1 MGVLGPLGGGL
12 GAMLAHG
19 MDFYDFKLILDRFL
33 GWPMCPIPK
42 PCYTMEHFV
51 FFYAKKQQKNDVL
64 DSVAGDR
71 REPRGSSKTTV
82 RWSPLGP
89 QVEAQNFTLC

>member
-1 MGVLGPLGGGL
+1 MGVPGPLGGCL
-12 GAMLAHG
+12 GAILAPG
-19 MDFYDFKLILDRFL
+19 IDFYDFKLILDRFL

-51 FFYAKKQQKNDVL
+51 FFYAKKKQPKKDVL

-71 REPRGSSKTTV
+71 REPR
-82 RWSPLGP
+82 
-89 QVEAQNFTLC
+89 